1 MRQSTTIALRFKM
14 EVGPAT
20 PVSHHEL
27 PDEELSWM
35 NLLMLWIL
43 MTSLLGHIVTLTTL
57 WWRCCSSSPTPEA
70 AQPPPPP
77 VKVVTRAMAGQDWP
91 RGQLGLDLTFPNSF
105 SRDPR
110 RRQTASES
118 DKEKALKE
126 QKRQKTDKVE
136 IKVDL
141 TDSEHEIDKT
151 SLPGQEHQEEHEMAE
166 LNDTFPDED
175 LGKDLKDLLSEE
187 AVSNEGSK
195 TEKREKRGFSLLNFI
210 PNSGWF
216 APSPGKSPSTSPMR
230 LSPKRT
236 KKDLHN
242 KQKDKLA
249 LAVKEANKLKARNF
263 KHPPIKELFSS
274 SSAKA
279 SKSSKRR
286 TTTILLET
294 LAGEGRGLPLTTD
307 LLMALASS
315 LKAGGYKA
323 GEGYTAEAKLLH
335 IEEGYQW
342 TDQLDRVFKQCKRAL
357 ERGRGPR
364 KKAKEV
370 NQEMRRHPKKLSLG
384 QAAKVV
390 KFPALL
396 FVFAMNWMLRE
407 IELAAVMTEHIIMN
421 YQNKQVSLRLEVSK
435 TDQEGS
441 GIMRT
446 LQCLCGEKKCH
457 PECPFWVASE
467 VLRVIEHFNGTNS
480 PICLTAG
487 KNVPKKN
494 QIISAWCGLYGK
506 GVTGHSARR
515 SGALGYI
522 RSGWTITQT
531 AYLGRWKSSAILS
544 YAEEALE
551 TMPANLGDPN
561 VAKFESRKDGKTNL
575 GEVDVVEYT
584 TWKDMVNRE
593 LKAIKKD
600 NENQSTELAETM
612 EFWKHIAKTQEG
624 KLPSKVIC
632 RSTGVIHYNAA
643 KVAASPP
650 FTWRSLCGWAYY
662 GGNFMFES
670 ETTTPTCAKCL
681 NLHATQRGGVGTS

>member
-1 MRQSTTIALRFKM
+1 MDEPFDAMDLDDQLTGSHRDSHNAMVALLQLIPNSGGSSTSTTTGEGGNSSYGRPRLAPRTARAGSNL
-14 EVGPAT
+14 
-20 PVSHHEL
+20 SEL
-27 PDEELSWM
+27 
-35 NLLMLWIL
+35 IL
-43 MTSLLGHIVTLTTL
+43 AGH
-57 WWRCCSSSPTPEA
+57 
-70 AQPPPPP
+70 
-77 VKVVTRAMAGQDWP
+77 
-91 RGQLGLDLTFPNSF
+91 
-105 SRDPR
+105 PR

-136 IKVDL
+136 IEVDL

-216 APSPGKSPSTSPMR
+216 APSPGKRPSTSPMR

-407 IELAAVMTEHIIMN
+407 IELAAVMTEHIVMN

-457 PECPFWVASE
+457 PECPFC
-467 VLRVIEHFNGTNS
+467 VL
-480 PICLTAG
+480 
-487 KNVPKKN
+487 
-494 QIISAWCGLYGK
+494 
-506 GVTGHSARR
+506 
-515 SGALGYI
+515 
-522 RSGWTITQT
+522 
-531 AYLGRWKSSAILS
+531 
-544 YAEEALE
+544 
-551 TMPANLGDPN
+551 
-561 VAKFESRKDGKTNL
+561 
-575 GEVDVVEYT
+575 
-584 TWKDMVNRE
+584 
-593 LKAIKKD
+593 
-600 NENQSTELAETM
+600 
-612 EFWKHIAKTQEG
+612 
-624 KLPSKVIC
+624 
-632 RSTGVIHYNAA
+632 
-643 KVAASPP
+643 
-650 FTWRSLCGWAYY
+650 
-662 GGNFMFES
+662 
-670 ETTTPTCAKCL
+670 
-681 NLHATQRGGVGTS
+681 GGVRSPTRDRALQRHQLSDLPHCGQECAQEKSDHLSMVWPLWKGRHGPLSSQVRSPGLHQIWVDYHADSILRQVEVIRHIKLC